1 MIPILILFGVV
12 AILICID
19 ISLTKTNREKDSDEV
34 VENTIDNVKSALS
47 YYISDTLHDLHS
59 KTLREVREAITLNGN
74 SLILHQDDIS
84 KISEKYRKELDTVFS
99 GILKKIYSEAISGS
113 RGDGKSSY
121 FGTVMHFQGGS
132 YNYLAFKKLT
142 IIKMLR
148 AIKKLEDDVMGVING
163 LKESCLDK
171 NPALGSLAYWRKHDM
186 TEKDI
191 EEVKKNMAFKFE
203 KSHMINVGKFLYEV
217 RDKFFR

>member
-1 MIPILILFGVV
+1 MIPILILLGVV
-12 AILICID
+12 AMLICID

-34 VENTIDNVKSALS
+34 VENTIANVKSALS
-47 YYISDTLHDLHS
+47 YDISSTLHDLHS
-59 KTLREVREAITLNGN
+59 KTLRDVREAIILNGN
-74 SLILHQDDIS
+74 SLILRQDDIS

-99 GILKKIYSEAISGS
+99 SIVKKIYSEAMSGS

-121 FGTVMHFQGGS
+121 FETAMSFQGGS
-132 YNYLAFKKLT
+132 YYLAFKKLT
-142 IIKMLR
+142 IRKMLR
-148 AIKKLEDDVMGVING
+148 AIKKLEDEVVGVING

-171 NPALGSLAYWRKHDM
+171 NQAPGSLAYWRKHDM

-191 EEVKKNMAFKFE
+191 EEVKKKMAFKFE

>member
-1 MIPILILFGVV
+1 MIPILILLGVV
-12 AILICID
+12 AMLICID

-34 VENTIDNVKSALS
+34 VENTIANVKSALS
-47 YYISDTLHDLHS
+47 YDISSTLHDLHS
-59 KTLREVREAITLNGN
+59 KTLRDVREAIILNGN
-74 SLILHQDDIS
+74 SLILRQDDIS

-99 GILKKIYSEAISGS
+99 SIVKKIYSEAMIGCG
-113 RGDGKSSY
+113 GDG
-121 FGTVMHFQGGS
+121 
-132 YNYLAFKKLT
+132 
-142 IIKMLR
+142 KMLR
-148 AIKKLEDDVMGVING
+148 AIKKLENEVIGVING

-171 NPALGSLAYWRKHDM
+171 NPATGSVLYRHKHNM

-191 EEVKKNMAFKFE
+191 KKMKKKMAFKFE